1 VNPLLPNRE
10 QAIQLLRET
19 NCSSQVINHCIAVAN
34 YALELA
40 CKLEANGLSID
51 LALVEAGALLH
62 DIGRSK
68 THGVDH
74 SLAGVEIAQNLG
86 LPPTIVNIIKR
97 HVGAG
102 ISSEEAQRLGWPE
115 DNYIPQTLEEK
126 IVCYADK
133 RIGNDVGVVPIE
145 VEINRLQTAGF
156 GAAAERV
163 RRLHIE
169 ITNLIGETH
178 D

>member
-1 VNPLLPNRE
+1 VNSLLPNRE

-19 NCSSQVINHCIAVAN
+19 NCPPQVISHCIAVAN

-40 CKLEANGLSID
+40 NRLQANDLSID
-51 LALVEAGALLH
+51 LSLVEAGALLH

-74 SLAGVEIAQNLG
+74 SIAGAAIAQNLN
-86 LPPTIVNIIKR
+86 LPPTLVNIIKR

-102 ISSEEAQRLGWPE
+102 ISSEEAQQLGWPK

-133 RIGNDVGVVPIE
+133 RIDNDKGVVPIE
-145 VEINRLQTAGF
+145 VEISRLQTAGF

>member
-1 VNPLLPNRE
+1 MNSELPSRE
-10 QAIQLLRET
+10 QAIAFLREN
-19 NCSSQVINHCIAVAN
+19 NCSPPVISHCIAVAN
-34 YALELA
+34 YALETAHRLQSKGLA
-40 CKLEANGLSID
+40 ID
-51 LALVEAGALLH
+51 LTLIEAGALLH

-74 SLAGVEIAQNLG
+74 SLIGAQIIQKLG
-86 LPPTIVNIIKR
+86 LSKSIVNIVKR

-102 ISSEEAQRLGWPE
+102 ITAAEANRLGWPK
-115 DNYIPQTLEEK
+115 DDYTPQTLEEK

-133 RIGNDVGVVPIE
+133 RIDNVDVIPID
-145 VEINRLQTAGF
+145 VEIERLQRAGF

-163 RRLHIE
+163 RRLHVE
-169 ITNLIGETH
+169 ISSLLGESH

>member
-1 VNPLLPNRE
+1 MQLPNRE
-10 QAIQLLRET
+10 QAIRILRGN
-19 NCSSQVINHCIAVAN
+19 NCPPQVIAHCIAVAN
-34 YALELA
+34 YALKTA
-40 CKLEANGLSID
+40 YKLQANGTKTDLSII
-51 LALVEAGALLH
+51 EAGALLH

-74 SLAGVEIAQNLG
+74 SLAGAQIAQNLG
-86 LPPTIVNIIKR
+86 LPKPIVNIIKR

-102 ISSEEAQRLGWPE
+102 ITPDEAQQLGWPK
-115 DNYIPQTLEEK
+115 DNYMPQTIEEK

-133 RIGNDVGVVPIE
+133 RIDNDVVVPIE
-145 VEINRLQTAGF
+145 TEINRLQKAGLKE
-156 GAAAERV
+156 AAERV

>member
-1 VNPLLPNRE
+1 M
-10 QAIQLLRET
+10 LLRET
-19 NCSSQVINHCIAVAN
+19 SCPSQVINHCIAVAN

-40 CKLEANGLSID
+40 CKLEANGLSVD
-51 LALVEAGALLH
+51 LSLVEAGALLH

-74 SLAGVEIAQNLG
+74 SIAGVEIAQNLG
-86 LPPTIVNIIKR
+86 LPSTIVNIIKR

-133 RIGNDVGVVPIE
+133 CIGNDGDVVPIE
-145 VEINRLQTAGF
+145 VEISRLQTAGF